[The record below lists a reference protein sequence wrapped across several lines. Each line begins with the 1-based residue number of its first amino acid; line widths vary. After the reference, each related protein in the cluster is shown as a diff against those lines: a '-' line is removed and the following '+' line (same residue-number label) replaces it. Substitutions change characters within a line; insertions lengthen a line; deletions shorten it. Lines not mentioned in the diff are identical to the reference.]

1 MCIFRYA
8 MSISSSL
15 THIFALSRNGST
27 YHFFFAVFMF
37 YAAIKTTREQ
47 HNIIR
52 YVLKILTKKQN
63 LTPCCENHIG
73 SPHVDRALFSP
84 PLRFFRRFLISAF
97 AIQIRNMLVFCG
109 PSNASLSLLLI
120 SIAQIYSNKDKLRI
134 IIYQFICFN
143 LCLFSGSFCT

>member
-1 MCIFRYA
+1 MYFSLRYVHLFIA
-8 MSISSSL
+8 YTYFHSL
-15 THIFALSRNGST
+15 SPRGST

-52 YVLKILTKKQN
+52 YVLKILTKTELDALLWKPHWKSARRSSSFFVFSS
-63 LTPCCENHIG
+63 TP
-73 SPHVDRALFSP
+73 STFSD
-84 PLRFFRRFLISAF
+84 FYVCNSDTKYA
-97 AIQIRNMLVFCG
+97 
-109 PSNASLSLLLI
+109 SNATLSLLLI
-120 SIAQIYSNKDKLRI
+120 SIAQIYSNKDKFRRKNI

>member
-1 MCIFRYA
+1 MGKKSKQILEKQLSRRRSEIKTLSCVFFVTLCP
-8 MSISSSL
+8 SL
-15 THIFALSRNGST
+15 HRLHIFSLSLPNDGST

-73 SPHVDRALFSP
+73 SPHADRALFSP
-84 PLRFFRRFLISAF
+84 PLRFFRRFLISTF
-97 AIQIRNMLVFCG
+97 AIQIRNMLFFVGLQMHRC
-109 PSNASLSLLLI
+109 PS
-120 SIAQIYSNKDKLRI
+120 
-134 IIYQFICFN
+134 F
-143 LCLFSGSFCT
+143 